1 MKFKKFYSQFREYIN
16 NFFFQVFQANDFL
29 TDFTVIIITVFFI
42 TRVQV
47 FSYI

>member
-29 TDFTVIIITVFFI
+29 TVIIITVFFI